1 MPDLLLELFS
11 EEIPARMQAQ
21 AAEDLRRLATS
32 ALVERG
38 LLYEG
43 ARAYATPRRL
53 TLHVAGLPARQPD
66 TREERRGP
74 RVGAPEQA
82 VQGFLKSAGLRSLA
96 ECEERDT
103 GKGVFYFATIRKAGR
118 ATDSVLPEIL
128 REAVLELP

>member
-82 VQGFLKSAGLRSLA
+82 VQGFLKSAGLRSL
-96 ECEERDT
+96 EEARIIEDPKRGRFYVAVT
-103 GKGVFYFATIRKAGR
+103 KRPGRETAGV
-118 ATDSVLPEIL
+118 L
-128 REAVLELP
+128 